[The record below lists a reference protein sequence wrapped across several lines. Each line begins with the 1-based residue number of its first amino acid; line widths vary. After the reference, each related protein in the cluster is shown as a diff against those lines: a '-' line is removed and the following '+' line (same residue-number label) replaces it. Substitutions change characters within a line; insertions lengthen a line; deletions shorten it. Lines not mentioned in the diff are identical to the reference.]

1 MSISDDVFDLEDT
14 LKEHFGE
21 DSEEFKLFDHITDVM
36 FQWEYELDQAEKKL
50 QVIEA
55 FKLLLKE

>member
-14 LKEHFGE
+14 LKEHFGK

>member
-21 DSEEFKLFDHITDVM
+21 DSDEFKLFDHITDVM

>member
-21 DSEEFKLFDHITDVM
+21 DSAEFKLFDHITDVM

-50 QVIEA
+50 QVIEE